1 MKTNQRFFFLL
12 IIVAVIAGV
21 SIGWLVANH
30 TGDTERTVEEGA
42 QTVRAKVVSVLEEG
56 RVQLGDHPQT
66 YQDLLVEVLDGPLAR
81 SRFTVDY
88 GRRAL
93 VAEDHL
99 LAVGQTI
106 LITLDK
112 KPDGSTYA
120 IFTDTWRLQPLSILT
135 LLFVFLILV
144 VGRGKGLRS
153 LLSMGISFA
162 IILYGILPAILEGRD
177 PLWVSVMGAFIFLAI
192 TQYLIYGWTLKAHT
206 AMLGML
212 IALIMTAFLAS
223 TFVELTG
230 LTGFGSEDALILA
243 QIGGGELNMHGLLL
257 GGILIGALGVL
268 DDLVIGQISVV
279 FGMQQI
285 NPQMPVRQLFRRA
298 MVVGQD
304 HVAATVNTL
313 VLAYVGASLPLF
325 LIFVSFNQPF
335 LLAVNRQFIA
345 EEIVRTLAGSI
356 GLVLSVPICTYL
368 AALVS
373 SNSESILTS
382 APWLGTASGEEHYIH

>member
-1 MKTNQRFFFLL
+1 MKTNQQLFILL
-12 IIVAVIAGV
+12 IIVAVIMGV
-21 SIGWLVANH
+21 SIGWLVSN
-30 TGDTERTVEEGA
+30 RTDDSDQSVAGP
-42 QTVRAKVVSVLEEG
+42 QTVRARVVSVLEEG
-56 RVQLGDHPQT
+56 QVQMDDRQQI

-93 VAEDHL
+93 VANDQQLE
-99 LAVGQTI
+99 VGQTI

-120 IFTDTWRLQPLSILT
+120 IFTDTMRLQPLLILT
-135 LLFVFLILV
+135 LLFVAFILV
-144 VGRGKGLRS
+144 VGRSKGLRS
-153 LLSMGISFA
+153 LLSLGVSFVV
-162 IILYGILPAILEGRD
+162 ILYGILPAILDGSD
-177 PLWVSVMGAFIFLAI
+177 PLWASVIGAFIFLSV

-212 IALIMTAFLAS
+212 IALIFTAFLAT
-223 TFVELTG
+223 TFVDLTG

-243 QIGGGELNMHGLLL
+243 HIGGSDLNMRGLLL

-268 DDLVIGQISVV
+268 DDLVIGQVSVV

-285 NPQMPVRQLFRRA
+285 DPLMPARQLFRRA

-304 HVAATVNTL
+304 HIAATVNTL
-313 VLAYVGASLPLF
+313 VLAYVGASLPLL

-345 EEIVRTLAGSI
+345 EEIVRTLVGSL
-356 GLVLSVPICTYL
+356 GLVLSVPVCTYL

-373 SNSESILTS
+373 CNSESILAR
-382 APWLGTASGEEHYIH
+382 APWLGAESGGEHTMH

>member
-1 MKTNQRFFFLL
+1 MKTNQQLFILL
-12 IIVAVIAGV
+12 IIVAVIMGV
-21 SIGWLVANH
+21 SIGWLVSN
-30 TGDTERTVEEGA
+30 RTDDSDQSVAGP
-42 QTVRAKVVSVLEEG
+42 QTVRARVVSVLKEG
-56 RVQLGDHPQT
+56 QAQMGDRKQI

-93 VAEDHL
+93 VSNDQQLE
-99 LAVGQTI
+99 VGQTI
-106 LITLDK
+106 LITVDK

-120 IFTDTWRLQPLSILT
+120 IFTDTMRLQPLLILT
-135 LLFVFLILV
+135 LLFVAFILV
-144 VGRGKGLRS
+144 VGRSKGLRS
-153 LLSMGISFA
+153 LLSMGVSFVV
-162 IILYGILPAILEGRD
+162 ILYGILPAILDGRD
-177 PLWVSVMGAFIFLAI
+177 PLWASVIGAFLFLAV

-206 AMLGML
+206 AMLGMF
-212 IALIMTAFLAS
+212 IALIFTAFLAT
-223 TFVELTG
+223 TFVDLTG

-243 QIGGGELNMHGLLL
+243 QIGGSDLNMRGLLL

-268 DDLVIGQISVV
+268 DDLVIGQVSVV

-285 NPQMPVRQLFRRA
+285 DPLMPARQLFRRA

-304 HVAATVNTL
+304 HIAATVNTL
-313 VLAYVGASLPLF
+313 VLAYVGASLPLL

-335 LLAVNRQFIA
+335 LLAINRQFIA
-345 EEIVRTLAGSI
+345 EEIVRALVGSL

-373 SNSESILTS
+373 CNSERILARS
-382 APWLGTASGEEHYIH
+382 PWLSAESGGEHTTH

>member
-1 MKTNQRFFFLL
+1 MKTNQQLFILL
-12 IIVAVIAGV
+12 IIVAVIMGV
-21 SIGWLVANH
+21 SIGWLVSN
-30 TGDTERTVEEGA
+30 RTDDSDQSVAGP
-42 QTVRAKVVSVLEEG
+42 QTVRARVVSVLEEG
-56 RVQLGDHPQT
+56 QAQMGDRQQI

-93 VAEDHL
+93 VANDQQLE
-99 LAVGQTI
+99 VGQTI

-120 IFTDTWRLQPLSILT
+120 IFTDTMRLQPLLILT
-135 LLFVFLILV
+135 LLFVAFILV
-144 VGRGKGLRS
+144 VGRSKGLRS
-153 LLSMGISFA
+153 LLSLGVSFVV
-162 IILYGILPAILEGRD
+162 ILYGILPAILDGSD
-177 PLWVSVMGAFIFLAI
+177 PLWASVIGAFIFLAV

-212 IALIMTAFLAS
+212 IALIFTAFLAT
-223 TFVELTG
+223 TFVDLTG

-243 QIGGGELNMHGLLL
+243 HIGGSDLNMRGLLL

-268 DDLVIGQISVV
+268 DDLVIGQVSVV

-285 NPQMPVRQLFRRA
+285 DPLMPARQLFRRA

-304 HVAATVNTL
+304 HIAATVNTL
-313 VLAYVGASLPLF
+313 VLAYVGASLPLL

-345 EEIVRTLAGSI
+345 EEIVRTLVGSL

-373 SNSESILTS
+373 CNSERILAR
-382 APWLGTASGEEHYIH
+382 APWLSAESGGEHPTH